1 MKNIYV
7 FLILLSVFLMQS
19 CGSAKRM
26 QKNLDK
32 YCPLCPSETTTVIE
46 YRDTTIEIPGETVT
60 VIDSVYCDSLGNV
73 YSMRLSEKDGQLIRL
88 KTQIN
93 NNKYTI
99 VAKVDTIYKVIE
111 GNTIYKTQTKTIKVK
126 EKYIPGFVSFLAWAG
141 GIFLILFLSYVIYN
155 RLKSKLP

>member
-60 VIDSVYCDSLGNV
+60 GKMVQTYDRQGAIKK
-73 YSMRLSEKDGQLIRL
+73 EKI
-88 KTQIN
+88 KS
-93 NNKYTI
+93 KS
-99 VAKVDTIYKVIE
+99 AKVT
-111 GNTIYKTQTKTIKVK
+111 TKYNKDNSIKSVKVK
-126 EKYIPGFVSFLAWAG
+126 RK
-141 GIFLILFLSYVIYN
+141 
-155 RLKSKLP
+155 